1 MFAFS
6 PVFSREDV
14 RRVGEKMNSNSTPQ
28 LSDRTRKL
36 LTTVQFSSGDL
47 VKATSGAVLENS
59 LEQQKGN

>member
-14 RRVGEKMNSNSTPQ
+14 RRVGEKMNSNSPPQ

-47 VKATSGAVLENS
+47 VKATSSAVIETS
-59 LEQQKGN
+59 LEQQKGK